1 MVYYV
6 SLYGILY
13 GIHNGYPCS
22 KPIIILY
29 VNGLWSFHNENPHT
43 GYTNPCEKRVTNP
56 QYVDLQSHL
65 TKKTVDIHTYIPT
78 YLSDYLS
85 IYLSN
90 YLSIYLS
97 IYRSI

>member
-65 TKKTVDIHTYIPT
+65 TKKRLIYIHTYLP
-78 YLSDYLS
+78 
-85 IYLSN
+85 IYLTI

-97 IYRSI
+97 I

>member
-85 IYLSN
+85 IYLTIC
-90 YLSIYLS
+90 LSIYLS
-97 IYRSI
+97 IDRSI